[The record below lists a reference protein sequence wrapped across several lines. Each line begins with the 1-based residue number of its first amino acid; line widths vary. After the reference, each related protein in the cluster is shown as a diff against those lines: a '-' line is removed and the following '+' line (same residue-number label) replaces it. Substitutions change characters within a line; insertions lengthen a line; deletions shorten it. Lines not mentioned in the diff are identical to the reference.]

1 MVILTI
7 PKKLTRRDD
16 LVVIPRREYEA
27 LIELRKI
34 REFVPTAA
42 QKKALAGE
50 NILPS
55 MSSGRDWAL
64 RVRMRVW
71 KDIAVFPRK
80 DRERLSQ
87 IIEDLA
93 RNPYVGDIEKM
104 RGEENTWRRRVGA
117 FRIFYE
123 LFPQEKVIFVFHV
136 ERRTSKTY

>member
-1 MVILTI
+1 
-7 PKKLTRRDD
+7 
-16 LVVIPRREYEA
+16 
-27 LIELRKI
+27 
-34 REFVPTAA
+34 
-42 QKKALAGE
+42 
-50 NILPS
+50 

>member
-1 MVILTI
+1 
-7 PKKLTRRDD
+7 
-16 LVVIPRREYEA
+16 
-27 LIELRKI
+27 
-34 REFVPTAA
+34 
-42 QKKALAGE
+42 
-50 NILPS
+50 
-55 MSSGRDWAL
+55 
-64 RVRMRVW
+64 MRVW